1 MAGEGTT
8 TNLNAVFK
16 QVYDTGSQV
25 MTAQQNLY
33 ADDFKNVTKSP
44 LKLSPNGIQI
54 PLAMSGNES
63 GGAYNESEQYQ
74 QVQSELPVRGSIT
87 AKYTRWQFAITG
99 TAIDLSAS
107 NVQAFVDGL
116 QVQMK
121 GALGRMFSDLN
132 RQTFGTGTGV
142 YTTVAANALAGA
154 TTITVSSIYPFR
166 RNQIIEFWTAFGGT
180 LTSGGHTVT
189 GVDFVNNQITIT
201 PGLVANVNSGYAA
214 TKQGLFTAAPTD
226 GKEIGGYARMVDTT
240 TVSTSYLGINASTN
254 TEWQANVIDA
264 GAAPVSQ
271 DVLQRLYN
279 RICVVGGI
287 KPDYLISN
295 FGQHRVFLGTELQK
309 SRYTDQEIKAGG
321 IKLMWGDLE
330 WKVSKDCQTSTLY
343 MLNKQQINKYQVS
356 DPKIADYDGLKVAR
370 RDDMDAVSGYYVYRG
385 NFGTWKRNAHGK
397 LTNLQEPTF

>member
-8 TNLNAVFK
+8 GNLNAVFK
-16 QVYDTGSQV
+16 QVYDSGSQV
-25 MTAQQNLY
+25 MAEQQNLY
-33 ADDFKNVTKSP
+33 ADDFKNITTSS
-44 LKLSPNGIQI
+44 LKLSPSGIQI

-63 GGAYNESEQYQ
+63 GGAYNESEQFQ

-87 AKYTRWQFAITG
+87 SKYTRWQFAITG
-99 TAIDLSAS
+99 AAIDLSAS

-121 GALGRMFSDLN
+121 GALSRMFSDLN
-132 RQTFGTGTGV
+132 RQVFGTGTGV
-142 YTTVAANALAGA
+142 YTTVAANALATA

-180 LTSGGHTVT
+180 LVSGGHTVT

-201 PGLVANVNSGYAA
+201 PGLAANVNSGYAA

-295 FGQHRVFLGTELQK
+295 LGQHRVFLGGELQK
-309 SRYTDQEIKAGG
+309 SRYTNQEIKAGG

-343 MLNKQQINKYQVS
+343 MLNKQQINKYQAFE
-356 DPKIADYDGLKVAR
+356 PKIADYDGLKVAR

-385 NFGTWKRNAHGK
+385 NLGTWKRNAHGK
-397 LTNLQEPTF
+397 LTNLQEPLF

>member
-8 TNLNAVFK
+8 GNLNAVFK
-16 QVYDTGSQV
+16 QVYDSGSQV
-25 MTAQQNLY
+25 MAEQQNLY
-33 ADDFKNVTKSP
+33 ADDFKNITTSS
-44 LKLSPNGIQI
+44 LKLSPSGIQI

-63 GGAYNESEQYQ
+63 GGAYNESEQFQ

-87 AKYTRWQFAITG
+87 SKYTRWQFAITG
-99 TAIDLSAS
+99 AAIDLSAS
-107 NVQAFVDGL
+107 NVQAFVHGL
-116 QVQMK
+116 QGQMK
-121 GALGRMFSDLN
+121 GALSRMFSDLN
-132 RQTFGTGTGV
+132 RQVFGTGTGV
-142 YTTVAANALAGA
+142 YTTVAANALATA

-180 LTSGGHTVT
+180 LVSGGHTVT

-201 PGLVANVNSGYAA
+201 PGLAANVNSGYAA

-295 FGQHRVFLGTELQK
+295 LGQHRVFLGGELQK
-309 SRYTDQEIKAGG
+309 SRYTNQEIKAGG

-343 MLNKQQINKYQVS
+343 MLNKQQINKYQAFE
-356 DPKIADYDGLKVAR
+356 PKIADYDGLKVAR

-385 NFGTWKRNAHGK
+385 NLGTWKRNAHGK
-397 LTNLQEPTF
+397 LTNLQEPLF